1 MSAPVQLIV
10 AAFNDAE
17 EAGRLL
23 DELKEGRRT
32 GLIGVVDAAA
42 VVKDAEGQLKITN
55 AKHRGRRGFFTGG
68 AIGGTLA
75 LLSGPL
81 GWATAAGGGVL
92 GALIG
97 KVRNVPFRANVE
109 DLAESL
115 SPNSSLLVAVVEH
128 RWVEMIEAMVAGL
141 GAAVVREE
149 LKADIAEQL
158 DAGGNVAFTF
168 AANDTGVAGGRMA
181 QAADGTTEVTGF
193 LASDDG
199 ILLTEA
205 ELTAETLPSVEV
217 PEATADDD
225 GQDDD
230 GQDADGGQEPIDTQ
244 G

>member
-23 DELKEGRRT
+23 DDLKLGRRA
-32 GLIGVVDAAA
+32 GLIGIVDAAA
-42 VVKDAEGQLKITN
+42 VVKDGDGKLKITN

-75 LLSGPL
+75 LLAGPL
-81 GWATAAGGGVL
+81 GWATAAGGGVI
-92 GALIG
+92 GAVIG
-97 KVRNVPFRANVE
+97 KVKNVPFKANVE

-115 SPNSSLLVAVVEH
+115 SPDSSLLVALVEH
-128 RWVEMIEAMVAGL
+128 RWVELIESMVAEL

-149 LKADIAEQL
+149 LKADIADQL
-158 DAGGNVAFTF
+158 DAGGNIAFTF
-168 AANDTGVAGGRMA
+168 GASDHGVAGGRIA
-181 QAADGTTEVTGF
+181 GAADGSAQMSGF

-205 ELTAETLPSVEV
+205 ELTAEELPEVEL
-217 PEATADDD
+217 PEAASDDVTD
-225 GQDDD
+225 R
-230 GQDADGGQEPIDTQ
+230 DA
-244 G
+244 

>member
-23 DELKEGRRT
+23 DDLKLGRRA
-32 GLIGVVDAAA
+32 GLIGIVDAAA
-42 VVKDAEGQLKITN
+42 VVKDGDGKLKITN

-75 LLSGPL
+75 LLAGPL
-81 GWATAAGGGVL
+81 GWATAAGGGVI
-92 GALIG
+92 GAVIG
-97 KVRNVPFRANVE
+97 KVKNVPFKANVE

-115 SPNSSLLVAVVEH
+115 SPDSSLLVALVEH
-128 RWVEMIEAMVAGL
+128 RWVEMIESMVAEL

-149 LKADIAEQL
+149 LKADIADQL
-158 DAGGNVAFTF
+158 DAGGNIAFTF
-168 AANDTGVAGGRMA
+168 GASDHGVAGGRIA
-181 QAADGTTEVTGF
+181 GAADGSAQMSGF

-205 ELTAETLPSVEV
+205 ELTAEELPEVEL
-217 PEATADDD
+217 PEAASDDVTD
-225 GQDDD
+225 R
-230 GQDADGGQEPIDTQ
+230 DA
-244 G
+244 

>member
-23 DELKEGRRT
+23 DDLKLGRRA
-32 GLIGVVDAAA
+32 GLIGIIDAAA
-42 VVKDAEGQLKITN
+42 VVKDDDGTLKITN

-92 GALIG
+92 GAIVG
-97 KVRNVPFRANVE
+97 KVRNVPFKASVE
-109 DLAESL
+109 DLATSL
-115 SPNSSLLVAVVEH
+115 TPGSSMLVAVVEH
-128 RWVEMIEAMVAGL
+128 RWVQVLEELVAEL
-141 GAAVVREE
+141 GAQVLREE

-168 AANDTGVAGGRMA
+168 GASEGGVAGGRIA
-181 QAADGTTEVTGF
+181 EHADGSTEVAGF
-193 LASDDG
+193 LASDQG

-205 ELTAETLPSVEV
+205 ELTTEALPEVEL
-217 PEATADDD
+217 PEGAGEDATDPE
-225 GQDDD
+225 G
-230 GQDADGGQEPIDTQ
+230 
-244 G
+244 

>member
-23 DELKEGRRT
+23 DDLKLGRRA
-32 GLIGVVDAAA
+32 GLIGIVDAAA
-42 VVKDAEGQLKITN
+42 VVKDSDGKLKITN

-75 LLSGPL
+75 LLAGPL
-81 GWATAAGGGVL
+81 GWATAAGGGVI
-92 GALIG
+92 GALVG
-97 KVRNVPFRANVE
+97 KVRHVPFKASVE

-115 SPNSSLLVAVVEH
+115 SPDSSLLVALVEH
-128 RWVEMIEAMVAGL
+128 RWVELIEAMVAEL

-158 DAGGNVAFTF
+158 DAGGNIAFTF
-168 AANDTGVAGGRMA
+168 GASDHGVAGGRIA
-181 QAADGTTEVTGF
+181 EAADGSGQMSGF

-205 ELTAETLPSVEV
+205 ELTAEELPEVEL
-217 PEATADDD
+217 PESEVDGDDD
-225 GQDDD
+225 R
-230 GQDADGGQEPIDTQ
+230 DA
-244 G
+244 

>member
-23 DELKEGRRT
+23 DDLKLGRRA
-32 GLIGVVDAAA
+32 GLIGIVDAAA
-42 VVKDAEGQLKITN
+42 VVKDGDGKLKITN

-75 LLSGPL
+75 LLAGPL
-81 GWATAAGGGVL
+81 GWATAAGGGVI
-92 GALIG
+92 GAVIG
-97 KVRNVPFRANVE
+97 KVKNVPFKANVE

-115 SPNSSLLVAVVEH
+115 SPDSSLLVALVEH
-128 RWVEMIEAMVAGL
+128 RWVEMIESMVAEL
-141 GAAVVREE
+141 GAAVMREE

-168 AANDTGVAGGRMA
+168 GASDHGVAGGRIA
-181 QAADGTTEVTGF
+181 EAADGSTQMSGF

-205 ELTAETLPSVEV
+205 ELTAEELPEVEL
-217 PEATADDD
+217 PESAVDDD
-225 GQDDD
+225 R
-230 GQDADGGQEPIDTQ
+230 DA
-244 G
+244 

>member
-23 DELKEGRRT
+23 DDLKLGRRA
-32 GLIGVVDAAA
+32 GLIGIVDAAA
-42 VVKDAEGQLKITN
+42 VVKDGDGKLKITN

-75 LLSGPL
+75 LLAGPL
-81 GWATAAGGGVL
+81 GWATAAGGGVI
-92 GALIG
+92 GAVIG
-97 KVRNVPFRANVE
+97 KVKNVPFKANVE

-115 SPNSSLLVAVVEH
+115 SPDSSLLVALVEH
-128 RWVEMIEAMVAGL
+128 RWVEMIESMVAEL
-141 GAAVVREE
+141 GAAVMREE

-168 AANDTGVAGGRMA
+168 GASDHGVAGGRIA
-181 QAADGTTEVTGF
+181 EAADGSTRMSGF

-205 ELTAETLPSVEV
+205 ELTAEELPEVEL
-217 PEATADDD
+217 PESAVDDD
-225 GQDDD
+225 R
-230 GQDADGGQEPIDTQ
+230 DA
-244 G
+244 

>member
-23 DELKEGRRT
+23 DDLKLGRRV
-32 GLIGVVDAAA
+32 GLIGIVDAAA
-42 VVKDAEGQLKITN
+42 VVKDSDGKLKITN

-75 LLSGPL
+75 LLAGPL
-81 GWATAAGGGVL
+81 GWATAAGGGVI

-97 KVRNVPFRANVE
+97 KVKNVPFKANVE

-115 SPNSSLLVAVVEH
+115 SPDSSLLVALVEH
-128 RWVEMIEAMVAGL
+128 RWVELIESMVAEL

-149 LKADIAEQL
+149 LKADIADQL
-158 DAGGNVAFTF
+158 DAGGNIAFTF
-168 AANDTGVAGGRMA
+168 GASDHGVAGGRIA
-181 QAADGTTEVTGF
+181 EAADGSAQMSGF

-205 ELTAETLPSVEV
+205 ELTAEELPEVEL
-217 PEATADDD
+217 PEAASDDVTD
-225 GQDDD
+225 R
-230 GQDADGGQEPIDTQ
+230 DA
-244 G
+244 

>member
-23 DELKEGRRT
+23 DELKQGRRA
-32 GLIGVVDAAA
+32 GLIGIVDAAA
-42 VVKDAEGQLKITN
+42 VVKDAEGTLKITN

-75 LLSGPL
+75 LLAGPL

-97 KVRNVPFRANVE
+97 KVRNEPFSASVE
-109 DLAESL
+109 DLAASL
-115 SPNSSLLVAVVEH
+115 TPDSSLLVAVVEH
-128 RWVEMIEAMVAGL
+128 RWVEMIEAMVAEL

-168 AANDTGVAGGRMA
+168 AASDVGVAGGRIVET
-181 QAADGTTEVTGF
+181 ADGTTEVSGF
-193 LASDDG
+193 LASGDG
-199 ILLTEA
+199 ILLTDA
-205 ELTAETLPSVEV
+205 ELTAEALPAF
-217 PEATADDD
+217 EAHEAAPADE
-225 GQDDD
+225 
-230 GQDADGGQEPIDTQ
+230 GGQATDDERA
-244 G
+244 

>member
-23 DELKEGRRT
+23 DELKQGRRA
-32 GLIGVVDAAA
+32 GLIGIVDAAA
-42 VVKDAEGQLKITN
+42 VVKDAEGALKITN

-75 LLSGPL
+75 LLAGPL

-97 KVRNVPFRANVE
+97 KVRNEPFSASVE
-109 DLAESL
+109 DLAASL
-115 SPNSSLLVAVVEH
+115 TPDSSLLVAVVEH
-128 RWVEMIEAMVAGL
+128 RWVEMIEAMVAEL

-168 AANDTGVAGGRMA
+168 AASDVAVGGGRIVE
-181 QAADGTTEVTGF
+181 AADGTTEVSGF
-193 LASDDG
+193 LASGDG
-199 ILLTEA
+199 ILLTDA
-205 ELTAETLPSVEV
+205 ELTAEALPAF
-217 PEATADDD
+217 EAREAAPADE
-225 GQDDD
+225 
-230 GQDADGGQEPIDTQ
+230 GGQATDDERA
-244 G
+244 

>member
-23 DELKEGRRT
+23 DELKQGRRA
-32 GLIGVVDAAA
+32 GLIGIVDAAA
-42 VVKDAEGQLKITN
+42 VVKDAEGTLKITN

-75 LLSGPL
+75 LLAGPL

-97 KVRNVPFRANVE
+97 KVRNEPFSSSVE
-109 DLAESL
+109 DLAASL
-115 SPNSSLLVAVVEH
+115 TPDSSLLVAVVEH
-128 RWVEMIEAMVAGL
+128 RWVAMIEEMVAEL

-149 LKADIAEQL
+149 LKAEIAEQL

-168 AANDTGVAGGRMA
+168 GASDEGSPEGGSPRH
-181 QAADGTTEVTGF
+181 ADGSAEVSGF
-193 LASDDG
+193 LATDDG

-205 ELTAETLPSVEV
+205 ELTAEELPPLEPTRPRRS
-217 PEATADDD
+217 DD
-225 GQDDD
+225 GQ
-230 GQDADGGQEPIDTQ
+230 EP
-244 G
+244 

>member
-23 DELKEGRRT
+23 DDLKLGRRV
-32 GLIGVVDAAA
+32 GLIGIVDAAA
-42 VVKDAEGQLKITN
+42 VVKDSDGKLKITN

-75 LLSGPL
+75 LLAGPL
-81 GWATAAGGGVL
+81 GWATAAGGGVV

-97 KVRNVPFRANVE
+97 KVKNVPFKANVE

-115 SPNSSLLVAVVEH
+115 SPDSSLLVALVEH
-128 RWVEMIEAMVAGL
+128 RWVEVIESMVAEL

-158 DAGGNVAFTF
+158 DAGGNIAFTF
-168 AANDTGVAGGRMA
+168 GASDTGVAGGRIA
-181 QAADGTTEVTGF
+181 EAADGSARMSGF

-205 ELTAETLPSVEV
+205 ELTAEELPEVEL
-217 PEATADDD
+217 PEVAAEDVTDR
-225 GQDDD
+225 
-230 GQDADGGQEPIDTQ
+230 DA
-244 G
+244 

>member
-1 MSAPVQLIV
+1 MPAPVQLIV

-23 DELKEGRRT
+23 DDLKLGRRA
-32 GLIGVVDAAA
+32 GLIGIVDAAA
-42 VVKDAEGQLKITN
+42 VVKDSDGKLKITN

-75 LLSGPL
+75 LLAGPL
-81 GWATAAGGGVL
+81 GWATAAGGGVI
-92 GALIG
+92 GAVIG
-97 KVRNVPFRANVE
+97 KVKNVPFKANVE

-115 SPNSSLLVAVVEH
+115 SPDSSLLVALVEH
-128 RWVEMIEAMVAGL
+128 RWVEMIESMVAEL
-141 GAAVVREE
+141 GAAVMREE

-168 AANDTGVAGGRMA
+168 GASDHGVAGGRIA
-181 QAADGTTEVTGF
+181 EAADGSTRMSGF

-205 ELTAETLPSVEV
+205 ELTAEELPEVEL
-217 PEATADDD
+217 PESAVDDD
-225 GQDDD
+225 R
-230 GQDADGGQEPIDTQ
+230 DA
-244 G
+244 

>member
-1 MSAPVQLIV
+1 MPAPVQLIV

-23 DELKEGRRT
+23 DDLKLGRRA
-32 GLIGVVDAAA
+32 GLIGIVDAAA
-42 VVKDAEGQLKITN
+42 VVKDSDGELKITN

-75 LLSGPL
+75 LLAGPL
-81 GWATAAGGGVL
+81 GWATAAGGGVI
-92 GALIG
+92 GALVG
-97 KVRNVPFRANVE
+97 KVRNVPFKASVE

-115 SPNSSLLVAVVEH
+115 SPDSSLLVALVEH
-128 RWVEMIEAMVAGL
+128 RWVELIEAMVAEL

-158 DAGGNVAFTF
+158 DAGGNIAFTF
-168 AANDTGVAGGRMA
+168 GASDHGVAGGRIA
-181 QAADGTTEVTGF
+181 EAADGSGQMSGF

-205 ELTAETLPSVEV
+205 ELTAEELPEVEL
-217 PEATADDD
+217 PESEVDGDDD
-225 GQDDD
+225 R
-230 GQDADGGQEPIDTQ
+230 DA
-244 G
+244 